1 MAVSYVTKTYLNDQ
15 FQTYSKAVAN
25 TFLKI
30 KNNKFYLE
38 ANYSA
43 LKAAVTAVAPTVD
56 NTAYIIGYAVSG
68 ETITDAADPT
78 ITTVMSK
85 GFYIYDVV
93 AATWEPIGEAEPN
106 TTELYIG
113 TVAPTDLT
121 YIWVD
126 TTNAPKIVL
135 KMYDETEAK
144 WKVIGG
150 SGDSEFDEDFVTNID
165 CGGVKKGT
173 QVSAGDSVM
182 QMVKAMINAYLIP
195 QVDFTPKS
203 TVLEVGTSISSI
215 DFKAVITK
223 QSNSIVSVKF
233 LVDGAQVHED
243 TTTATEGGTVSY
255 THTLAAA
262 VTDAD
267 ITMECQVDD
276 GKDGAT
282 ATSKY
287 TFARKAFYGTVDTA
301 GAVAGCTSADVR
313 GLAGGLMSPKAGS
326 AFSVNIP
333 VGATK
338 VLIAVPQGRTLKSV
352 LYVEGMNAEVKDIFV
367 PVTVA
372 VEGANGYT
380 ATDYTVYEYI
390 PAAAYNA
397 VCTYKVTLA

>member
-15 FQTYSKAVAN
+15 FKTYSKAVAN

-56 NTAYIIGYAVSG
+56 NTAYVIGYAVSG

-78 ITTVMSK
+78 ITTVMPN

-93 AATWEPIGEAEPN
+93 ADTWEPIGDAEPN

-173 QVSAGDSVM
+173 TVTAGDSVM
-182 QMVKAMINAYLIP
+182 QMVKAMILTYLIP
-195 QVDFTPKS
+195 KVTFTPKD
-203 TVLEVGTSISSI
+203 TEFEVGTSISSI
-215 DFKAVITK
+215 VLNADIVK
-223 QSNSIVSVKF
+223 QSNPIASVKF
-233 LVDGAQVHED
+233 LVDGVQVHED
-243 TTTATEGGTVSY
+243 TTTAVNGGTVSY
-255 THTLAAA
+255 THTLAAP
-262 VTDAD
+262 VTDAV
-267 ITMECQVDD
+267 ITMQCVVDD
-276 GKDGAT
+276 GRDGAT
-282 ATSKY
+282 VETKY
-287 TFARKAFYGTVDTA
+287 TFARKGFYGSVDTV

-313 GLAGGLMSPKAGS
+313 ALANTLTPKAGS
-326 AFSVNIP
+326 TFSVNIP

-338 VLIAVPQGRTLKSV
+338 VIIAVPQGRTLSSV

-390 PAAAYNA
+390 PAAAYSA

>member
-1 MAVSYVTKTYLNDQ
+1 M
-15 FQTYSKAVAN
+15 
-25 TFLKI
+25 
-30 KNNKFYLE
+30 E
-38 ANYSA
+38 
-43 LKAAVTAVAPTVD
+43 
-56 NTAYIIGYAVSG
+56 
-68 ETITDAADPT
+68 
-78 ITTVMSK
+78 
-85 GFYIYDVV
+85 
-93 AATWEPIGEAEPN
+93 
-106 TTELYIG
+106 
-113 TVAPTDLT
+113 
-121 YIWVD
+121 
-126 TTNAPKIVL
+126 
-135 KMYDETEAK
+135 
-144 WKVIGG
+144 
-150 SGDSEFDEDFVTNID
+150 
-165 CGGVKKGT
+165 
-173 QVSAGDSVM
+173 
-182 QMVKAMINAYLIP
+182 MVKAMINAYLIP

-276 GKDGAT
+276 GRDGAT

-287 TFARKAFYGTVDTA
+287 TFARKAFYGTVDTV

-390 PAAAYNA
+390 PAAAYSA